1 LQDFAAGE
9 QKLRIRSARFVQ
21 LYAGGL
27 MGKKNLEEK
36 CLSQDV
42 IFEGQVLR
50 VQKDT
55 VSLPNGSTSTRELVR
70 HPGAVAVVALQDG
83 GLLLVRQYRY
93 ALGRDLLEIPAGKL
107 DGGEAPLECAQRELR
122 EETGYRGDLTPLGA
136 YCSTP
141 GFCDEVI
148 HLFRAVNLV
157 WDPLNP
163 DEDEFLEV
171 EIIPWQK
178 ALQMAKKGQIQD
190 AKTALGI
197 LLVQGESE

>member
-1 LQDFAAGE
+1 
-9 QKLRIRSARFVQ
+9 
-21 LYAGGL
+21 

-42 IFEGQVLR
+42 IFEGQILR

-70 HPGAVAVVALQDG
+70 HPGAVAVVALQNE

-122 EETGYRGDLTPLGA
+122 EETGYRGDLTPLGV

-141 GFCDEVI
+141 GFSDEVI
-148 HLFRAVNLV
+148 HLFKAVNLV